1 MAIFTKDLKVKYGR
15 FHISHQDIRD
25 YPKLVM
31 MALGRCVVTDCSHLF
46 HSDQI
51 EYTAVSYDFDDLQ
64 EEEPVPLYRVIYDR
78 AEEQIKFVRQ
88 DNK

>member
-1 MAIFTKDLKVKYGR
+1 
-15 FHISHQDIRD
+15 
-25 YPKLVM
+25 
-31 MALGRCVVTDCSHLF
+31 LF